1 MFGGLCRRECGAST
15 GPRRSLQAPPPSNSS
30 DDNGDLRW
38 LLAVYPGRRLEA
50 LADLLTKAGTN
61 CPSPAL
67 DAQPVGPE
75 PGAIWYV
82 ECKDG
87 WHTYINYGGN
97 PVVMDGKVNVQDMTK

>member
-1 MFGGLCRRECGAST
+1 MMRLLRPRMGGAAMRARRMPRTRTGGLG
-15 GPRRSLQAPPPSNSS
+15 
-30 DDNGDLRW
+30 W

-50 LADLLTKAGTN
+50 LAELLTKAGTN